1 MNQKNLLSIDYKV
14 GRGIQVAVF
23 HNSPQPES
31 PPLNFV
37 YAYSYFKKGLS
48 ESIAIVDT
56 GTERNFGYSHND

>member
-37 YAYSYFKKGLS
+37 YAYSYFKKGCQS
-48 ESIAIVDT
+48 Q
-56 GTERNFGYSHND
+56 